1 MQRCLWVLLLGFAL
15 SACHDDNNDR
25 QEQPAEKSEP
35 VPALAVGTYSVSI
48 ETDQELPTVGKY
60 YSGTD
65 GTKLVVLNDE
75 QDRAQIVMHYDV
87 ATKTWYSNQSDK
99 NLKLE
104 FAHYEKIA
112 DQKLSLNELVGSYTL
127 SLADGS
133 SIPVEVKA
141 QGQMISLDQNC
152 SFTAKISENSL
163 ANAASYQFTENK
175 CAALKNNEKGY
186 VVVDP
191 DLEPAAFRLLSDTV
205 DSKDLWAFP
214 S

>member
-1 MQRCLWVLLLGFAL
+1 MQRCLWVFLLGLAL

-35 VPALAVGTYSVSI
+35 VPALAMGTYSVSI

-87 ATKTWYSNQSDK
+87 ATKAWHSNQSDK

-152 SFTAKISENSL
+152 SFTAKISESSL
-163 ANAASYQFTENK
+163 ANTASYQFTENK

-186 VVVDP
+186 VVVDQ

>member
-1 MQRCLWVLLLGFAL
+1 MQRCLWILLLGLAL

-87 ATKTWYSNQSDK
+87 ATKTWHSNQSDK

-152 SFTAKISENSL
+152 SFTAKISESSL
-163 ANAASYQFTENK
+163 ANTASFQFTENK

-186 VVVDP
+186 VVVDQ

>member
-1 MQRCLWVLLLGFAL
+1 MQRGVWILVLGLAL

-25 QEQPAEKSEP
+25 QEQPAEKPEP

-60 YSGTD
+60 YSGAD

-75 QDRAQIVMHYDV
+75 QDRAQIVMQYDV
-87 ATKTWYSNQSDK
+87 STKTWHSNQSDQ

-152 SFTAKISENSL
+152 SFTASISESAM
-163 ANAASYQFTENK
+163 ANTASYQFTENK

-186 VVVDP
+186 VVVDQ
-191 DLEPAAFRLLSDTV
+191 DLEPAGFRLLWDTV

>member
-1 MQRCLWVLLLGFAL
+1 MQRCLWVFLLGLAL

-35 VPALAVGTYSVSI
+35 VLALAVGTYSVSI
-48 ETDQELPTVGKY
+48 ESDQELPTVGKY

-87 ATKTWYSNQSDK
+87 ATKIWHSNQSDK

-104 FAHYEKIA
+104 FAHYEKID

-152 SFTAKISENSL
+152 SFTAKISESSL
-163 ANAASYQFTENK
+163 ANTASYQFTENK

-186 VVVDP
+186 VVVDQ

-205 DSKDLWAFP
+205 DSNDLWAFP

>member
-1 MQRCLWVLLLGFAL
+1 MQRCLWILILGLAL
-15 SACHDDNNDR
+15 SACHDDNHDR
-25 QEQPAEKSEP
+25 QEQPVEKPEP

-65 GTKLVVLNDE
+65 GSKLVVLNDE

-87 ATKTWYSNQSDK
+87 ATNTWHSNQSDK

-112 DQKLSLNELVGSYTL
+112 DQKLSVNELVGRYTL

-141 QGQMISLDQNC
+141 QGQMVSLDQNC
-152 SFTAKISENSL
+152 RFTAKISESVL
-163 ANAASYQFTENK
+163 ANTSSYQFTENK
-175 CAALKNNEKGY
+175 CLALKNNEKGY
-186 VVVDP
+186 IVVDQ
-191 DLEPAAFRLLSDTV
+191 DLEPAAFRLLSDRIGAQ
-205 DSKDLWAFP
+205 DLWAFP

>member
-1 MQRCLWVLLLGFAL
+1 MQRCLWILLLGLVL

-25 QEQPAEKSEP
+25 QQQSAGKPEP
-35 VPALAVGTYSVSI
+35 VPALAAGTYSVSI
-48 ETDQELPTVGKY
+48 ETEQELPTVGKY
-60 YSGTD
+60 YAGTD
-65 GTKLVVLNDE
+65 GSKLVVLNDA

-87 ATKTWYSNQSDK
+87 ATKTWHSNQNDK

-112 DQKLSLNELVGSYTL
+112 DQKLNLNELVGRYTL

-141 QGQMISLDQNC
+141 QGHMISLDQNC
-152 SFTAKISENSL
+152 RFTANISERAM
-163 ANAASYQFTENK
+163 ANTARYQFTENK
-175 CAALKNNEKGY
+175 CAALKHNEKGY
-186 VVVDP
+186 IVVDQ

>member
-1 MQRCLWVLLLGFAL
+1 MQRCLWILVLGLAL
-15 SACHDDNNDR
+15 SACHDGNNAR
-25 QEQPAEKSEP
+25 QEQPAEKPEP

-48 ETDQELPTVGKY
+48 ETDQELPIVGKY
-60 YSGTD
+60 YSGAD
-65 GTKLVVLNDE
+65 GSKLVVLNDE
-75 QDRAQIVMHYDV
+75 QDRAQIVMHYDIS
-87 ATKTWYSNQSDK
+87 TKTWHSNQSDK

-104 FAHYEKIA
+104 FSHYEKIA

-152 SFTAKISENSL
+152 SFTAKISESAL
-163 ANAASYQFTENK
+163 ANTANYQFTENK
-175 CAALKNNEKGY
+175 CAALKHNEKGY
-186 VVVDP
+186 VVVDQ